1 MPQLSL
7 HSPIGALTLSEDS
20 GAIVALDFGWGRD
33 QDETE
38 LLKRARDQ
46 VNDYLDGSRRSFDL
60 QLQLTGTTYQK
71 RVWNILSSI
80 PYGQTV
86 TYGAV
91 AKVAGGSPRSA
102 GQAIRCNPIPIL
114 IPCHRVVATQ
124 GFGGYTGGEG
134 VDTKQFL
141 LRLEASSA

>member
-7 HSPIGALTLSEDS
+7 HSPIGALTLSEDG
-20 GAIVALDFGWGRD
+20 GAIVALDFGWGCD
-33 QDETE
+33 QNETA

-46 VNDYLDGSRRSFDL
+46 VDDYLDGSSRSFDL
-60 QLQLTGTTYQK
+60 QLQPTGTAYQK

-86 TYGAV
+86 TYSAV